1 MSSVRL
7 TPEQEAEAKIL
18 EERIRQAAGE
28 EFMQLARLL
37 VSKKTHEI
45 FGQTEFQV
53 RDILLRVGAKV
64 YEEYLREKKNGYEG
78 AGVTCPGCEQAA
90 KFQGYRTKEP
100 VSLFGPI
107 ACQRGYYYCGRC
119 GHGLF
124 PWDETV
130 GLTPKRLTPAA
141 EEIVSLAGTLTDS
154 FAEAAEKLL
163 PRMCGLRLSETTVQR
178 TSEAA
183 GQRLKEQRAAGHT
196 LGKGQDWDWH
206 KDAHGKGCAYVSL
219 DLTGVRQQAL
229 DGSKADG
236 RMPYVAMVYNPVPD
250 LPKDSPYRVKPNTRM
265 QARYL
270 SGLYDLGELGL
281 QMRRQAAQ
289 VGMERADRWI
299 GLTDGGNGLE
309 NFMQVNFPRDL
320 VLILDFW
327 HASEY
332 LADLAKLLHPND
344 EDASS
349 RLHKEWSH
357 IMKHEGGKRIVEVL
371 QTLALP
377 RKTAIKEKLDVVL
390 NYFTNNL
397 HRMDYPTYVANG
409 WLIGSGS
416 VESACKTV
424 VGQRLKLA
432 GMRWR
437 EYGTDAMCHM
447 RALFKSET
455 NQWEAFW
462 RRSVN

>member
-1 MSSVRL
+1 
-7 TPEQEAEAKIL
+7 
-18 EERIRQAAGE
+18 
-28 EFMQLARLL
+28 
-37 VSKKTHEI
+37 
-45 FGQTEFQV
+45 
-53 RDILLRVGAKV
+53 
-64 YEEYLREKKNGYEG
+64 
-78 AGVTCPGCEQAA
+78 
-90 KFQGYRTKEP
+90 

-107 ACQRGYYYCGRC
+107 PCQRAYCYCGRC
-119 GHGLF
+119 GQGLF

-130 GLTPKRLTPAA
+130 GLTPKRFTPAA
-141 EEIVSLAGTLTDS
+141 EQIVSLAGTLTDS

-163 PRMCGLRLSETTVQR
+163 PKMCGLRVAETTVQR

-183 GQRLKEQRAAGHT
+183 GERLKSYRAAGRT
-196 LGKGQDWDWH
+196 LGKRQNWDWY
-206 KDAHGKGCAYVSL
+206 KDARGQSCAYISL

-229 DGSKADG
+229 DGSRADG
-236 RMPYVAMVYNPVPD
+236 RMPYVAMVYNAVPD
-250 LPKDSPYRVKPNTRM
+250 LPTDSPYRPKPNARM

-289 VGMERADRWI
+289 VGMERAERWI

-332 LADLAKLLHPND
+332 LADLAKLLHPRD

-357 IMKHEGGKRIVEVL
+357 IMKHEGGQRIVEVL
-371 QTLALP
+371 RTLPLP
-377 RKTAIKEKLDVVL
+377 RKTAMLKEKLNEVL

-397 HRMDYPTYVANG
+397 HRMDYPTYLANG

-437 EYGTDAMCHM
+437 EYGTDTLCHM
-447 RALFKSET
+447 RALFKSEAD
-455 NQWEAFW
+455 QWEAFW
-462 RRSVN
+462 SRSIN